1 MTKTHLNALPIV
13 LVLAGLFT
21 TFTGINIAFGGIPT
35 LGWQGVDDFFAVTN
49 EHDFLVQDSHVRFL
63 GGVWIGV
70 GLLLML
76 SPIDLKRCR
85 TALTLVFGLIFL
97 GGLARLGQLNLAVT
111 FGPDI
116 VGSLIAEVIG
126 MPVLYAWLTRALR
139 DGERYLPREAVVS
152 SSRAM

>member
-1 MTKTHLNALPIV
+1 MTKATLTLRAV

-21 TFTGINIAFGGIPT
+21 TFTGINIAFGGIAT
-35 LGWQGVDDFFAVTN
+35 LGWQGVDAFFAVTN

-70 GLLLML
+70 GLLLLL

-85 TALTLVFGLIFL
+85 PALTFVFGLIFL
-97 GGLARLGQLNLAVT
+97 GGLARLGQLNFGVT

-116 VGSLIAEVIG
+116 VGSLAAEVIG
-126 MPVLYAWLTRALR
+126 MPVLYLWLRRALR
-139 DGERYLPREAVVS
+139 DVPHHLPRAAVLS